1 MKLIGMAATM
11 MFTVFSA
18 QAQSA
23 LMVAPMQ
30 EVETVSATP
39 QTKDALFAGTE
50 RFAKGAK
57 DVTEVNMDQKSLA
70 MMPSGGKNA
79 EKAKKMDL
87 IVVHTYTY
95 EKVGMYSLADVETFR
110 KRLDDG
116 SWSCIVHEKSKD
128 GSTDVCMRPGTDHET
143 NEMVVITAEPLE
155 LTFVHMKGRMP
166 MGDLTKMGAMG
177 GDTPTP
183 PAPPLKKR

>member
-1 MKLIGMAATM
+1 MLIGMTAAM
-11 MFTVFSA
+11 MFTVLSA

-23 LMVAPMQ
+23 LMVVPMQ
-30 EVETVSATP
+30 EMETVSATQ
-39 QTKDALFAGTE
+39 QTKDSLFAGTE

-95 EKVGMYSLADVETFR
+95 EKAGMYNPTDVETFR

-128 GSTDVCMRPGTDHET
+128 GSTDVCMRPGQDHET

-155 LTFVHMKGRMP
+155 LTFIHMKGRMP
-166 MGDLTKMGAMG
+166 IGDLTKMGPA
-177 GDTPTP
+177 GDEPTP
-183 PAPPLKKR
+183 PIPPLKKR